1 MKNIKLV
8 TAYAVRN
15 IIFPTESAA
24 ELARDVIY
32 KGDTVVP
39 IAAIEFNG
47 YIYPTNPLIPLR
59 EKSHGN
65 E

>member
-47 YIYPTNPLIPLR
+47 YIYNPLIPLR